1 LILESS
7 SSNLYTLGHM
17 KVTVSRKSLS
27 EGLTIA
33 SRFATSRAQLPIL
46 GNILFEA
53 VNNKLNISATNL
65 EMSVSLSIA
74 SKIEK
79 EGKITVPAKVIYEL
93 VSNLNSE
100 SVSIDVEK
108 EQIFIKSENFSSRVS
123 GINASDFPFIPNVL
137 GKNAMNLDPVK
148 VTSSIAK
155 VIYSVSSDETRPT
168 LTGILL
174 IFIKDN
180 LSYVA
185 TDGFRLSK
193 KDVPFKNTNP
203 ELKII
208 LPKGVLVELERLTS
222 DEKVLFEYKK
232 DDKQVVFKIGEIVL
246 SSRIIE
252 GEFPDFEKIIPRDSK
267 LNLEVDKNDLMQG
280 IKLASVFA
288 RDASNVVRFLISEKL
303 FTITAESSQ
312 VGSQENNIDA
322 KIKCSDKQ
330 IFGDGKE
337 FIIAFNYKFIED
349 FLNSVDGN
357 DLEILLN
364 DANSPGVFRDL
375 EDKDFL
381 HLIMPVRI

>member
-1 LILESS
+1 
-7 SSNLYTLGHM
+7 M

-46 GNILFEA
+46 GNILLEA
-53 VNNKLNISATNL
+53 IDNKLNISATNL

-74 SKIEK
+74 AKIEK

-93 VSNLNSE
+93 VSNLTSE
-100 SVSIDVEK
+100 SLDINVEK
-108 EQIFIKSENFSSRVS
+108 EQIYLKSENFSSRVS
-123 GINASDFPFIPNVL
+123 GINASDFPYVPNTL
-137 GKNAMNLDPVK
+137 GKSALNLDPVK
-148 VTSSIAK
+148 ITSSIAK

-174 IFIKDN
+174 IFVKDS
-180 LSYVA
+180 LSFVA

-193 KDVPFKNTNP
+193 KDMPFKNVNTN
-203 ELKII
+203 LKII
-208 LPKGVLVELERLTS
+208 LPKGVLVELERLS
-222 DEKVLFEYKK
+222 QDEKILFEYKK
-232 DDKQVVFKIGEIVL
+232 DDKQIVFKIGEIVL

-252 GEFPDFEKIIPRDSK
+252 GEFPDFEKIIPTGSK
-267 LNLEVDKNDLMQG
+267 LNVGVDKNDLMQG

-288 RDASNVVRFLISEKL
+288 RDASNVVRFLITEKT

-312 VGSQENNIDA
+312 VGSQENNVDA
-322 KIKCSDKQ
+322 KIKFSDKEV
-330 IFGDGKE
+330 FGDGKE
-337 FIIAFNYKFIED
+337 FLIAFNYKFIED

-357 DLEILLN
+357 DLEIVFN
-364 DANSPGVFRDL
+364 DANSPGVFKDV

>member
-1 LILESS
+1 
-7 SSNLYTLGHM
+7 M

-232 DDKQVVFKIGEIVL
+232 DDEQVVFKIGEIVL